1 MEKIYKLTQQEIIS
15 ILASTFN
22 TKYDNVD
29 LIIQD
34 VNEGYGP
41 MEHTEHRIK
50 AIISKPVIID
60 EELTHFDFK

>member
-41 MEHTEHRIK
+41 MEHRIK
-50 AIISKPVIID
+50 VIICKPITIN